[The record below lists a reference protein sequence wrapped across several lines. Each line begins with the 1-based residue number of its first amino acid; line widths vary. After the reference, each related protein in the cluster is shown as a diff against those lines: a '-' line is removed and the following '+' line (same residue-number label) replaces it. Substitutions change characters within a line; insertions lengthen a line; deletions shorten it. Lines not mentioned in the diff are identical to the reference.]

1 MTKMILGIDISKKS
15 FDVHLQ
21 NEKQTVGSRQFANTA
36 AGHKKLGQWLGEQ
49 GAEQVRA
56 CLEATGRYGDELAL
70 YLHEQGHRVSMVNP
84 ARIKKYAESKLQRNT
99 LPDPVRS
106 GLGVAPDRVVKTD
119 KMDARL
125 IADFCRTQ
133 EPTLWRPMAPEKRE
147 LQEIVRRLS
156 TLIAEQTRERN
167 RQQAGIGS
175 ALVKASIEANLEF
188 LANQITQLEKQIQS
202 YIDQH
207 PDLKRDQALLTSI
220 QGIGSRTAARI
231 LGELPPVSHFDNSGQ
246 VVAYAGLSPQHHESG
261 SSVHKRARL
270 TKIGN
275 QHLKTALYLP
285 ALSAIRFNPIIVAQ
299 AERLEERGKEPM
311 VIVGA
316 AMRKLLQLAYGVLKS
331 GQPFDPLYAQ
341 NLQFAS

>member
-1 MTKMILGIDISKKS
+1 MILGIDISKKS

-21 NEKQTVGSRQFANTA
+21 NEKQAVGSRRFANTA

-70 YLHEQGHRVSMVNP
+70 YLHEQGQRVSMVNP
-84 ARIKKYAESKLQRNT
+84 ARIKKYAESKLQRN
-99 LPDPVRS
+99 
-106 GLGVAPDRVVKTD
+106 KTD

-133 EPTLWRPMAPEKRE
+133 EPALWRPMAPEKRE

-188 LANQITQLEKQIQS
+188 LANQVTQLEKQIQS
-202 YIDQH
+202 HIDQH
-207 PDLKRDQALLTSI
+207 PDLKRDQELLTSI

-231 LGELPPVSHFDNSGQ
+231 LGELPPVSRFDNSGQ

-299 AERLEERGKEPM
+299 AERLTERGKEPM

-341 NLQFAS
+341 NL